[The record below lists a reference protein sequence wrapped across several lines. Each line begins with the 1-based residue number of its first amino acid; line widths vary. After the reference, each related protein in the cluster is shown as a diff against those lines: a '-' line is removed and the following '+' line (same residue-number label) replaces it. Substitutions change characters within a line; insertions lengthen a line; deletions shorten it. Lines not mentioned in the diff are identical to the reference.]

1 MIPLLMTL
9 ASILLTMMLATTL
22 GQPTQPTLP
31 EGSVLLQRFIRAVG
45 GEAAIRTITDMS
57 ANGRIHLP
65 GVADPGHFQWA
76 IASGGRC
83 VFTMHF
89 PDLGKST
96 FGSNGRVGWEII
108 QLDDETQQREL
119 DIEIIE
125 ARRRRANWFELA
137 LTLPT
142 RARTFTT
149 IGRSSFDGVDAF
161 EVRMTDAED
170 RPHHLFFSADS
181 HYLLGVRLIERG
193 PLGPVDVTIRFS
205 NWKPI
210 GPLVLFRQVT
220 INHADVRLELL
231 FDSVSLE
238 PSDADRFEPPN
249 IQGTPANE

>member
-1 MIPLLMTL
+1 MTL
-9 ASILLTMMLATTL
+9 AIPL
-22 GQPTQPTLP
+22 GQPIQPTLP

-45 GEAAIRTITDMS
+45 GEAAIRNITDMA

-65 GVADPGHFQWA
+65 GVPNPGHFHWA

-83 VFTMHF
+83 VFTMYF

-96 FGSNGRVGWEII
+96 FGSNGRIGWEVI
-108 QLDDETQQREL
+108 QIDDETQQREL
-119 DIEIIE
+119 EIETIE

-137 LTLPT
+137 LTLPS
-142 RARTFTT
+142 RARAFTT
-149 IGRSSFDGVDAF
+149 IGRSNFNGVDAF
-161 EVRMTDAED
+161 EVRMIDADD

-193 PLGPVDVTIRFS
+193 PLGPADVTIRFS
-205 NWKPI
+205 NWQPI
-210 GPLVLFRQVT
+210 GPLMLFRRVS
-220 INHADVRLELL
+220 INHADVQLELV

-249 IQGTPANE
+249 LQDPPANE